1 MATAT
6 TTDQLSGPEDDVVVA
21 AVVVVVVLGA
31 VLVEVVLDGLEVKTT
46 KAPAVAPMS

>member
-6 TTDQLSGPEDDVVVA
+6 TIDQVSGPDVDVVVA

-31 VLVEVVLDGLEVKTT
+31 VLVEVVLGGLEVKTT
-46 KAPAVAPMS
+46 KTPAVAPMS

>member
-6 TTDQLSGPEDDVVVA
+6 TTDQLSGPKDDVVVA
-21 AVVVVVVLGA
+21 AVVVVVLGA

>member
-21 AVVVVVVLGA
+21 AVVVVVLGA

>member
-21 AVVVVVVLGA
+21 AVVVVVLGA
-31 VLVEVVLDGLEVKTT
+31 ELVEVVLDGLEVKST